1 MQIDLAPIQAVA
13 QRVEVIGR
21 AVLVQADCRDVLPVL
36 PKVDAVV
43 DKCDAVVFNEAHEKP
58 AKSKHRTPA
67 QGDGFVVAAQSGDCG
82 PVCDGRPIAGANGGT
97 IRGDAGG
104 LSEGIGEAGDSS
116 EVSRAGRGGKRSLQG
131 RVAINSLSFDDREG
145 PLQPLRRDEA
155 TGDPSSGWGSYEQ
168 HAGQSGGALLALP
181 QQPPQAGMVGTCQSL
196 CIITD
201 PPYGISH
208 SSNRGANWAGTQI
221 ANDHDTSVRDWVA
234 DWARGL
240 PCVFFGTWKTPPVK
254 DTNTCVV
261 WSKGPASGM
270 GDLSLPWK
278 PSFELVYIIGR
289 QWEGRRGEGVIS
301 GPTMITWESAGRD
314 HPHQK
319 PEWLMAHFIERIPTA
334 KTILDPFMGSGTTG
348 VAAVQMGR
356 DFIGI
361 EREESYFEIA
371 CRRIEQAQRQGDL
384 FIGDAA

>member
-1 MQIDLAPIQAVA
+1 MIDLAPIQAVA

-43 DKCDAVVFNEAHEKP
+43 DNADAVVFNETHEKP
-58 AKSKHRTPA
+58 AKSKHRAAA
-67 QGDGFVVAAQSGDCG
+67 QGDGIVASTQGGDCG
-82 PVCDGRPIAGANGGT
+82 FVFDGRSIAGADGEAL
-97 IRGDAGG
+97 RGDAGG
-104 LSEGIGEAGDSS
+104 FPEGIGEAGDSA
-116 EVSRAGRGGKRSLQG
+116 EVSRSSRIGKRTVQGRG
-131 RVAINSLSFDDREG
+131 AIDGVSVDDREG
-145 PLQPLRRDEA
+145 LLQPLRREGT
-155 TGDPSSGWGSYEQ
+155 TGDPSSGWSAHQQ
-168 HAGQSGGALLALP
+168 HAGQSGSPLLTLP

-208 SSNRGANWAGTQI
+208 SSNHGASWAGTQI

-361 EREESYFEIA
+361 EREERYFDIA